1 MKNWQIKLWKN
12 LYIRY
17 KMPAEALSHPS
28 FMLAVFSAAPACR
41 TRKLT
46 SVSVADREPHSL
58 ARREADE
65 IMTPPAAIALHA
77 SKVHHKNCWANP
89 KRIRLKMKKE
99 TLSVNRRRTEMKQDR
114 DESDESRRWGEE
126 EDGSCSQ
133 DDGDLPT
140 APSERATSA

>member
-1 MKNWQIKLWKN
+1 
-12 LYIRY
+12 
-17 KMPAEALSHPS
+17 MPAEALSHPS

-77 SKVHHKNCWANP
+77 SKVHHKNC
-89 KRIRLKMKKE
+89 
-99 TLSVNRRRTEMKQDR
+99 
-114 DESDESRRWGEE
+114 
-126 EDGSCSQ
+126 
-133 DDGDLPT
+133 
-140 APSERATSA
+140 